1 MRQMIKKLYPNG
13 YYVGYGRGWYRLQ
26 VQMQLTLLFWGLEF
40 DIARWAMGVRIGP
53 LAVKVWL

>member
-1 MRQMIKKLYPNG
+1 MIKKLYPNG